1 METTILDFGTLDR
14 EYFKAARQ
22 PKLMVLDEKKYLTL
36 DGQGTPD
43 SIAYQISIEAI
54 YSTAYQLKFHHK
66 KKGED
71 FKVSKLECLWWA
83 DENKDFEAT
92 PMEEWR
98 WKLMIRIPDFVTN
111 TELKEAIAR
120 INEERELKEVSG
132 IKIGYLK
139 EGKCVQILHVGPYEK
154 VGDSYQKLIQF
165 IENSG
170 LHSNGPYHEIYISD
184 PNRTLPENLKTII
197 RQPVR

>member
-1 METTILDFGTLDR
+1 METTILDFGTLDK
-14 EYFKAARQ
+14 EYFKATRQ

-36 DGQGTPD
+36 DGKGNPD
-43 SIAYQISIEAI
+43 SFGYQAGIEAI
-54 YSTAYQLKFHHK
+54 FSTAYQLKFLHK

-83 DENKDFEAT
+83 EENRSFETT
-92 PMEEWR
+92 PMDHWH

-111 TELKEAIAR
+111 AELKSSIGR
-120 INEERELKEVSG
+120 ISEERELQEVLG

-139 EGKCVQILHVGPYEK
+139 EGKCVQILHVGPYDK
-154 VGDSYQKLIQF
+154 VGDSYQKLIEF
-165 IENSG
+165 IEDSG
-170 LHSNGPYHEIYISD
+170 FHSNGPYHEIYISD

-197 RQPVR
+197 RQPVK